1 MFIEPLFMYL
11 AGDCMLC
18 RNLDMSPPARNTNWE
33 DSHETLKA
41 YCKHV
46 SYATVP
52 CRKLWSQQCAL
63 NNWFLRTTAT
73 IGLHS

>member
-33 DSHETLKA
+33 DSHKTLKA
-41 YCKHV
+41 YYKHV
-46 SYATVP
+46 AMPQFSAGSFGVTNA
-52 CRKLWSQQCAL
+52 R
-63 NNWFLRTTAT
+63 
-73 IGLHS
+73 